1 MCEARINHRRWSCN
15 LNIRQICAQQRPATM
30 MELSTAHWIFTNSSV
45 CNLWIYS
52 VLIERLS
59 EQMIHF
65 ITILLWI
72 AGANIEPSNRPL
84 CLPSI
89 DLNVLQIQNK
99 INENNEPKGEVQ
111 NDSFSLAA
119 KTLEVPNIHAKPAK
133 SILKNSSSV
142 RNEMRAPAA
151 GDDIDCKYFKCYT
164 FFPVNISN
172 LYHFAIDPLDGNA
185 PLDEFPGFTQVRNVN
200 LVCWNGI
207 IKSDLCFESSIQVLG
222 DIVERSNANETQTV
236 SQPNDF
242 QMTCTQKSDVS
253 TKTEPKKRVSLFKK
267 SRMSWFGDWYDF
279 QSNIRF
285 APKIISIK
293 TVSSW
298 WSK

>member
-1 MCEARINHRRWSCN
+1 MRCEHRLLVMTS
-15 LNIRQICAQQRPATM
+15 IV
-30 MELSTAHWIFTNSSV
+30 STCI
-45 CNLWIYS
+45 
-52 VLIERLS
+52 
-59 EQMIHF
+59 
-65 ITILLWI
+65 
-72 AGANIEPSNRPL
+72 
-84 CLPSI
+84 
-89 DLNVLQIQNK
+89 
-99 INENNEPKGEVQ
+99 
-111 NDSFSLAA
+111 
-119 KTLEVPNIHAKPAK
+119 
-133 SILKNSSSV
+133 
-142 RNEMRAPAA
+142 
-151 GDDIDCKYFKCYT
+151 KCYT

-172 LYHFAIDPLDGNA
+172 LYHFAIDPLDGNE

-285 APKIISIK
+285 APKIISIT

-298 WSK
+298 WSKEKNAKNTNGNGRMQPIWNGQHDDRDLCRLLYTQWK